1 MNLLNRK
8 IRSVQA
14 YRIQK
19 VISKIKTLRDQLKIE
34 ACIISLSAKL
44 PRGNS
49 NILSITLRLTFPI
62 NYVGR
67 PICTNMLRGVVH

>member
-1 MNLLNRK
+1 MNLINGK

-19 VISKIKTLRDQLKIE
+19 VISKIKTLRDQL
-34 ACIISLSAKL
+34 ISSVYL
-44 PRGNS
+44 PNS
-49 NILSITLRLTFPI
+49 LLEIITLGLTFPI

-67 PICTNMLRGVVH
+67 SIYTNMLRGVVH

>member
-1 MNLLNRK
+1 M
-8 IRSVQA
+8 
-14 YRIQK
+14 
-19 VISKIKTLRDQLKIE
+19 KTLRDQLKIE
-34 ACIISLSAKL
+34 ACVIRLSAKL

-49 NILSITLRLTFPI
+49 NILSITLRLAFPI